1 MQVDEER
8 IRSVE
13 KILKEPVAAE
23 FSEQAWKIRTN
34 LIVAS
39 TIGLVMGL
47 ANLRI
52 RPDSSFLGM
61 RFDGLSDNLIRF
73 TLAGIIAYLL
83 FHFLWVAWDGFLE
96 WRLRV
101 TGTRKSFITAAML
114 EPDHADAPVDPR
126 QSTLYNWWQQQ
137 HVAMGELGK
146 LASELEGTSK
156 RWEAD
161 LQKLLEAHSS
171 SPDWQN
177 MNNVIRGLAESR
189 EQAAK
194 LARNVEQNTK
204 AMTDDRIPTSL
215 KRFDGWFQLFLRSQN
230 LRWVVVEFVAPV
242 ALAGWSLYVLLA

>member
-13 KILKEPVAAE
+13 KVLKEPVAAE
-23 FSEQAWKIRTN
+23 FSAQAWKIRTN

-47 ANLRI
+47 ANLHI
-52 RPDSSFLGM
+52 HPDSSILGL
-61 RFDGLSDNLIRF
+61 RFTGLSDNLIRF

-101 TGTRKSFITAAML
+101 TGTRKGFVTGSMW
-114 EPDHADAPVDPR
+114 EPEHTDTPVDPR

-137 HVAMGELGK
+137 HIAIGELGK
-146 LASELEGTSK
+146 LATELEATSK
-156 RWEAD
+156 RWEVN
-161 LQKLLEAHSS
+161 LQKLKEAHAN
-171 SPDWQN
+171 SPDWEN
-177 MNNVIRGLAESR
+177 MNNVVRGLAESR
-189 EQAAK
+189 EQAAQF
-194 LARNVEQNTK
+194 ARNVAANTK
-204 AMTDDRIPTSL
+204 AMTDERIPTSL

-230 LRWVVVEFVAPV
+230 LRWLVVELVAPV
-242 ALAGWSLYVLLA
+242 AFAGYALYVLV